1 MSIQTIMYNGATVLA
16 EWKWRDRHLV
26 ACEWNDKFVTWSI
39 VVHSADEA
47 KMSGYSGHYFDTE
60 DEALKDLTQ
69 RINNV
74 VGGFD
79 VNE

>member
-1 MSIQTIMYNGATVLA
+1 MITTKMQNGATVIA

-39 VVHSADEA
+39 IAHSSETD

-79 VNE
+79 VRS